1 MCLSLGI
8 SCPEGVRASAE
19 TSAGDVVNNRMCA
32 QVFRLEGGTEMIRE
46 DHLVP
51 HRRPTWISGGGNV
64 GNAEQNSNVLS
75 TYYVSVGPCQRLPIT
90 DVL

>member
-46 DHLVP
+46 EPSGPPQTSYLDFWGRKCGKRRAEFQCTEHLLCVRRAVP
-51 HRRPTWISGGGNV
+51 AASH
-64 GNAEQNSNVLS
+64 
-75 TYYVSVGPCQRLPIT
+75 Y
-90 DVL
+90 